1 MKINTLQSLINQ
13 QITQVGHGGQAGRL
27 TETNP
32 LTENSHQIS
41 TAEKAFANEVLEH
54 VKNTALS
61 RHDIACLLPRVSNL
75 ELKQGKAGEVIVT
88 GFRTEQLSLSDAKL
102 LLEAAMRQDT
112 AADG

>member
-75 ELKQGKAGEVIVT
+75 ELK
-88 GFRTEQLSLSDAKL
+88 
-102 LLEAAMRQDT
+102 
-112 AADG
+112 